1 MKINHIGVAV
11 EDINNACREYEQ
23 LGFEKKG
30 ELFADTD
37 RKIQVQYIQND
48 MLRLELVAPISNDES
63 SPVDRFIG
71 KGKPYEMYHVCYEV
85 EDMNASIIEY
95 KQKGYFLM
103 EEPKCSNAMGGYKT
117 AYLFQRFVGLVE
129 LVEIPTCE

>member
-11 EDINNACREYEQ
+11 EDIHSACCEYEK
-23 LGFEKKG
+23 LGFVKEG
-30 ELFADTD
+30 DVFVDIE

-48 MLRLELVAPISNDES
+48 MLRLELVAPISKEEP

-71 KGKPYEMYHVCYEV
+71 TGKSYVMYHVCYEV
-85 EDMNASIIEY
+85 EDIDASIIEY

-103 EEPKCSNAMGGYKT
+103 EGPQCSNAMGGYRT
-117 AYLFQRFVGLVE
+117 AYLFQKFVGLVE
-129 LVEIPTCE
+129 LVEVPGGA